1 MKKILK
7 RLATGFL
14 AFATIVTALPTTAV
28 HASETQYWTESAER
42 AGYIEK
48 VMNDGSIGSTF
59 NEGIMKVEG
68 ETAYCVDINTNF
80 KNGYKTRADA
90 STRMSADQIS
100 DVALSLEYVK
110 QYAQSHSELNYKQ
123 VYLLEQC
130 VVWQRLSVHLGWQCD
145 NVRASY
151 DEIPKAIQDEVYAGA
166 KAFASENKGRYECG
180 GYIYSGEGQDIGQF
194 WAKLAVGNA
203 TLKKTSSN
211 ASITEGNGLYSIAG
225 ATYGVY
231 SDKDCTKQ
239 LATLTTDNSGNT
251 DTVEVKAGTVY
262 IKELSAPAGYKV
274 DNTVYSLNVE
284 AGKTA
289 TLNVSDTP
297 KVTDTLIE
305 LFKID
310 METQKDAP
318 QGDASLEGAE
328 FTWKFY
334 AGHYTAD
341 NLPSEPTKTWVTKTI
356 AEKDSD
362 GTIHYVSR
370 LSDKYKVSGDS
381 FYTQDGKN
389 VLPLGTLTVEETKA
403 PDGYLLDGAY
413 MQANGSKEQIKGMY
427 LTQITEDGDIAVLS
441 GSNQFSVS
449 DKVIRGGAKIQKR
462 DLETSDTKGQGSA
475 TLKDAEF
482 EIISL
487 NDNAVLVEGK
497 LYSKNEVVKKILTDI
512 EGVASTSAD
521 LLPYGKYRIEESKAP
536 EGYLTDGAKP
546 IEFEIT
552 EDGKIVDLTGTDT
565 SIYNQ
570 VKRGDLEG
578 VKIGAGTHQRLAG
591 VPFRITSKTTGES
604 HIIVTD
610 DNGHFSTS
618 SDWASHKHNTNA
630 GKTSEDGIWFGTSEP
645 DDDSKGA
652 LIYDTYIIEEL
663 RCDSNKGFE
672 LIPPFEIVVSR
683 NNVTVDLGTLTD
695 EYEKEISIHT
705 TATGK
710 DGEKSIVAG
719 KEVTIVD
726 TVTLDGLEK
735 GTKYQ
740 LKGWQMLKE
749 ENAELLIDGQRVESD
764 YTFTAD
770 SEEMKIEIEYTFNAS
785 SLGGQNL
792 VTFEELYDLSNEDEP
807 VKVAEHKDI
816 DDEGQTVLITER
828 IISIH
833 TTATSEDGKK
843 EIEAGKDVTIIDTVT
858 LDGLE
863 IGTKYQLKGWQMIKD
878 ENAELIINGERVE
891 NDYTFTAD
899 SESMEVQIAFTFDAS
914 ELGGKELVTF
924 EELYD
929 LSNPDEP
936 TKVTE
941 HKDIEDDGQT
951 VTITEVPET
960 PEEPT
965 EPEQPTTPDTP
976 TKTSDAPKTGD
987 NTNIALFLGLLVL
1000 SGAGVAGTY
1009 FIKRRKR
1016 S

>member
-1 MKKILK
+1 M
-7 RLATGFL
+7 
-14 AFATIVTALPTTAV
+14 
-28 HASETQYWTESAER
+28 
-42 AGYIEK
+42 
-48 VMNDGSIGSTF
+48 
-59 NEGIMKVEG
+59 
-68 ETAYCVDINTNF
+68 
-80 KNGYKTRADA
+80 
-90 STRMSADQIS
+90 
-100 DVALSLEYVK
+100 
-110 QYAQSHSELNYKQ
+110 
-123 VYLLEQC
+123 
-130 VVWQRLSVHLGWQCD
+130 
-145 NVRASY
+145 
-151 DEIPKAIQDEVYAGA
+151 
-166 KAFASENKGRYECG
+166 
-180 GYIYSGEGQDIGQF
+180 
-194 WAKLAVGNA
+194 
-203 TLKKTSSN
+203 
-211 ASITEGNGLYSIAG
+211 
-225 ATYGVY
+225 
-231 SDKDCTKQ
+231 
-239 LATLTTDNSGNT
+239 
-251 DTVEVKAGTVY
+251 
-262 IKELSAPAGYKV
+262 
-274 DNTVYSLNVE
+274 
-284 AGKTA
+284 
-289 TLNVSDTP
+289 
-297 KVTDTLIE
+297 
-305 LFKID
+305 
-310 METQKDAP
+310 
-318 QGDASLEGAE
+318 
-328 FTWKFY
+328 
-334 AGHYTAD
+334 
-341 NLPSEPTKTWVTKTI
+341 TKTI

-370 LSDKYKVSGDS
+370 LSDEYKVSGDS

-403 PDGYLLDGAY
+403 PNGYLLDGAY
-413 MQANGSKEQIKGMY
+413 MQADGSEEQIKGMY

-441 GSNQFSVS
+441 GSNQYHVS
-449 DKVIRGGAKIQKR
+449 DKVIRGGVKIQKR

-497 LYSKNEVVKKILTDI
+497 LYNKGEVVKTILTDI

-536 EGYLTDGAKP
+536 EGYLTDGAEP

-610 DNGHFSTS
+610 DNGQFSTS
-618 SDWASHKHNTNA
+618 SDWASHKNNTNV

-645 DDDSKGA
+645 DDSKGA

-663 RCDSNKGFE
+663 RCESNKGFE

-705 TATGK
+705 TAT
-710 DGEKSIVAG
+710 
-719 KEVTIVD
+719 
-726 TVTLDGLEK
+726 
-735 GTKYQ
+735 
-740 LKGWQMLKE
+740 
-749 ENAELLIDGQRVESD
+749 
-764 YTFTAD
+764 
-770 SEEMKIEIEYTFNAS
+770 
-785 SLGGQNL
+785 
-792 VTFEELYDLSNEDEP
+792 
-807 VKVAEHKDI
+807 
-816 DDEGQTVLITER
+816 
-828 IISIH
+828 
-833 TTATSEDGKK
+833 SEDGKK
-843 EIEAGKDVTIIDTVT
+843 EIEAGKDMTIIDTVT

-976 TKTSDAPKTGD
+976 SKTTDAPKTGD

-1009 FIKRRKR
+1009 FFKRRR